1 MFMHGFRPKAAC
13 HRAPRTHNPF
23 NTEGTAMAYKLISV
37 ERHAGNPRIVIV
49 TLTRPEVKNAINKAM
64 VAELH
69 DAFDAL
75 REDTEAGCVI
85 LTGQGDDFAAG
96 ADIAELRERRA
107 LESLAAINNALF
119 NKIELNPAPVIAAIN
134 GYALGGGCELSLACD
149 IRVGGKSAKMGQPE
163 VNLGIIPAAGGTQ
176 RLPRIVGLGRAKELV
191 LTGWIIE
198 ATEAH
203 RIGLLNHVVEDA
215 EVMNQ
220 ALKIAETICKKGPL
234 AIRVAKQALNQSSRT
249 GLETG
254 LVFESVAQ
262 AMLFE
267 SEDKMKRMTDFLE
280 KKTKAKD

>member
-1 MFMHGFRPKAAC
+1 
-13 HRAPRTHNPF
+13 
-23 NTEGTAMAYKLISV
+23 MAHKLISV
-37 ERHAGNPRIVIV
+37 ERDKDNPRIVIV

-69 DAFDAL
+69 QAFDTL
-75 REDTEAGCVI
+75 REDTEVGCVI

-96 ADIAELRERRA
+96 ADIGELRERKA

-119 NKIELNPAPVIAAIN
+119 NKIELNPAPVIAAIK
-134 GYALGGGCELSLACD
+134 GYALGGGCELTLACD
-149 IRVGGKSAKMGQPE
+149 IRVGGQSARMGQPE

-191 LTGWIIE
+191 LTGFIID

-215 EVMNQ
+215 EVVPH
-220 ALKIAETICKKGPL
+220 ALKMANTICKKGPL

-254 LVFESVAQ
+254 LQFESVAQ

-280 KKTKAKD
+280 RKK

>member
-1 MFMHGFRPKAAC
+1 
-13 HRAPRTHNPF
+13 
-23 NTEGTAMAYKLISV
+23 MAYKLISV

-69 DAFDAL
+69 EAFDAL

>member
-1 MFMHGFRPKAAC
+1 
-13 HRAPRTHNPF
+13 
-23 NTEGTAMAYKLISV
+23 MAYQLISV
-37 ERHAGNPRIVIV
+37 ERHAANPRIVIV
-49 TLTRPEVKNAINKAM
+49 TLKRPEVKNAINKAM

-69 DAFDAL
+69 EAFDAL
-75 REDTEAGCVI
+75 RDDTEAGCVI

-96 ADIAELRERRA
+96 ADIAELRERKA

-119 NKIELNPAPVIAAIN
+119 NKIELNPAPVIAAIT

-198 ATEAH
+198 ADECH

-280 KKTKAKD
+280 RKKG

>member
-1 MFMHGFRPKAAC
+1 
-13 HRAPRTHNPF
+13 
-23 NTEGTAMAYKLISV
+23 MAYQLISV
-37 ERHAGNPRIVIV
+37 ERHAANPRIVIV
-49 TLTRPEVKNAINKAM
+49 TLKRPEVKNAINKAM

-69 DAFDAL
+69 EAFDAL
-75 REDTEAGCVI
+75 RDDTEAGCVI

-96 ADIAELRERRA
+96 ADIAELRERKA

-119 NKIELNPAPVIAAIN
+119 NKIELNPAPVIAAIT

-198 ATEAH
+198 AAEAH

-215 EVMNQ
+215 EVMSQ

>member
-1 MFMHGFRPKAAC
+1 
-13 HRAPRTHNPF
+13 
-23 NTEGTAMAYKLISV
+23 MAYQLISV
-37 ERHAGNPRIVIV
+37 ERHAANPRIVIV
-49 TLTRPEVKNAINKAM
+49 TLKRPEVKNAINKAM

-69 DAFDAL
+69 EAFDAL
-75 REDTEAGCVI
+75 RDDTEAGCVI

-96 ADIAELRERRA
+96 ADIAELRERKA

-119 NKIELNPAPVIAAIN
+119 NKIELNPAPVIAAIT

-198 ATEAH
+198 ADECH

>member
-1 MFMHGFRPKAAC
+1 MG
-13 HRAPRTHNPF
+13 
-23 NTEGTAMAYKLISV
+23 YQLISV
-37 ERHAGNPRIVIV
+37 ERADKVVTV
-49 TLTRPEVKNAINKAM
+49 TLKRPEVKNAINKAM

-69 DAFDAL
+69 DAFDKL
-75 REDTEAGCVI
+75 REDTSVGCVI

-96 ADIAELRERRA
+96 ADIGELRERKA

-119 NKIELNPAPVIAAIN
+119 NKVENNPAPVVAAIK
-134 GYALGGGCELSLACD
+134 GYALGGGCELTLACD
-149 IRVGGKSAKMGQPE
+149 IRIGGKSSKMGQPE

-191 LTGWIIE
+191 LTGWIIDADE
-198 ATEAH
+198 CH
-203 RIGLLNHVVEDA
+203 RIGLLNRVVEDA
-215 EVMNQ
+215 
-220 ALKIAETICKKGPL
+220 ALMDEANKLAQTICKKGPL

-267 SEDKMKRMTDFLE
+267 SEDKMQRMTAFLN
-280 KKTKAKD
+280 KSPGRKAGE

>member
-1 MFMHGFRPKAAC
+1 
-13 HRAPRTHNPF
+13 
-23 NTEGTAMAYKLISV
+23 MAYQLISV
-37 ERHAGNPRIVIV
+37 ERHAANPRIVIV
-49 TLTRPEVKNAINKAM
+49 TLKRPEVKNAINKAM

-69 DAFDAL
+69 EAFDAL
-75 REDTEAGCVI
+75 RDDTEAGCVI

-96 ADIAELRERRA
+96 ADIAELRERKA

-119 NKIELNPAPVIAAIN
+119 NKIELNPAPVIAAIT

-280 KKTKAKD
+280 RKKG